1 MDRLFGN
8 KDKEVDILIRKQTM
22 IRQNTKN
29 IKDVYKIHKKAIGSG
44 AFGVVTKVTHL
55 VSKQE
60 RACKTIAR
68 KKVKNLA

>member
-1 MDRLFGN
+1 MDRLGD
-8 KDKEVDILIRKQTM
+8 KDKEVDILIKKQTM

>member
-1 MDRLFGN
+1 MDRLVV

>member
-1 MDRLFGN
+1 MDRLGV

>member
-1 MDRLFGN
+1 MDRLGV
-8 KDKEVDILIRKQTM
+8 KEKEVDILIKKQTM